1 MVQVQHVGIHA
12 KQFTMRTALMKLSTL
27 YTFLV
32 ITIEYNTY
40 IMVVIIIHYLQLS
53 QCSILK
59 YKKRLIVKLKTQWSI
74 VCNTSFLMLTLF
86 NK

>member
-12 KQFTMRTALMKLSTL
+12 KQFTMRVALMKLSIL